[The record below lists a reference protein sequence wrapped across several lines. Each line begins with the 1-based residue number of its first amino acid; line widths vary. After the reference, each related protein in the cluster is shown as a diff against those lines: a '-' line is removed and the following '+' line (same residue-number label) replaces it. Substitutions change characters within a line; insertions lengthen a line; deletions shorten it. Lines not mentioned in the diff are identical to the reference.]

1 MQDLFGRLNISNFDA
16 KAYLNAA
23 KNVSDL
29 PTVAIAA
36 SGGGYR
42 AMLNGAG
49 AVAAFDARTE
59 NSTSPGQLG
68 GLLQCSTYI
77 SGLSGG
83 SWLVGSIFVNNFT
96 TIPALLSDN
105 TGSVWQLGNSILQG
119 PASVSN
125 YYQQLVT
132 TVGNKSNAGFDTSIT
147 DYWSVSNLKFICGMK
162 ADFHRGRSLSYQLVN
177 ATEGGPAYT
186 WSSIALQSDF
196 IDGNMPMPIVI
207 ADERAPGE
215 TLIGEQIK
223 QQA

>member
-16 KAYLNAA
+16 KAYINAA